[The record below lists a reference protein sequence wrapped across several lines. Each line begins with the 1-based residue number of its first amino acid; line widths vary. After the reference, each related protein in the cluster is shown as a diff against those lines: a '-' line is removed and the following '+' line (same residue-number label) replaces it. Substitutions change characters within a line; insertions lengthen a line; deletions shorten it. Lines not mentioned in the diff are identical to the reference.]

1 MTNADC
7 IRHMSDE
14 QLYEFL
20 SEWECGDI
28 DYSVTFCDLC
38 NEATKRGEI
47 GNVLN
52 LDCDGCRKHWL
63 QRDAVDYGGLMYWK
77 KNTTFDTV
85 ADRKTEPTI
94 SKMEQVDKPQTDC
107 NGCKFVGTYDT
118 EFPCAN
124 CSRKTKDYYAKD
136 EPQTVRSNLEPFRV
150 DEPQTEIHGL
160 TDCDFCKGKN
170 CEDCEGGKDEPQ
182 TEMPRCSV
190 NGTPY
195 DECGFCE
202 YFNCDTCKCE
212 ADEPKERSE

>member
-47 GNVLN
+47 GNALN

-77 KNTTFDTV
+77 KNTTFDTT
-85 ADRKTEPTI
+85 ADRKTEP
-94 SKMEQVDKPQTDC
+94 QTC
-107 NGCKFVGTYDT
+107 ENRECKNYDT
-118 EFPCAN
+118 INNHCMFIEQCHYEP
-124 CSRKTKDYYAKD
+124 KD
-136 EPQTVRSNLEPFRV
+136 EPQT
-150 DEPQTEIHGL
+150 
-160 TDCDFCKGKN
+160 DCPWK
-170 CEDCEGGKDEPQ
+170 
-182 TEMPRCSV
+182 
-190 NGTPY
+190 
-195 DECGFCE
+195 
-202 YFNCDTCKCE
+202 
-212 ADEPKERSE
+212 

>member
-77 KNTTFDTV
+77 KNTSFDTN
-85 ADRKTEPTI
+85 ADRKTEP
-94 SKMEQVDKPQTDC
+94 QTCEACEHWNDTE
-107 NGCKFVGTYDT
+107 NGCADRHG
-118 EFPCAN
+118 C
-124 CSRKTKDYYAKD
+124 KT
-136 EPQTVRSNLEPFRV
+136 
-150 DEPQTEIHGL
+150 EPQTE
-160 TDCDFCKGKN
+160 
-170 CEDCEGGKDEPQ
+170 
-182 TEMPRCSV
+182 
-190 NGTPY
+190 
-195 DECGFCE
+195 
-202 YFNCDTCKCE
+202 
-212 ADEPKERSE
+212 RSEK